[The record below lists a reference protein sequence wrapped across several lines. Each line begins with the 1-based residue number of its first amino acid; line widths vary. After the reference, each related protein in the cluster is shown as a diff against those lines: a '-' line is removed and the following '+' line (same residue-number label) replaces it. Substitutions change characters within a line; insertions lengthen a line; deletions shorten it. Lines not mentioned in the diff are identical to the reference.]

1 MRGFEGIARSF
12 WDIAYGDPRVRGRVL
27 NVPFPEEVRQKA
39 PVGSGVLILIGDQL
53 ERLVLPTH
61 DLSSW
66 IAQHVLRISQPG
78 RPQAFRLRDPRL
90 PAHGTAHF
98 LVTRTFEDA
107 HVIARELEGNLTLSF

>member
-1 MRGFEGIARSF
+1 MQAFAGIARSF

-39 PVGSGVLILIGDQL
+39 PVGSGVLILTGDQL

-61 DLSSW
+61 DLASW
-66 IAQHVLRISQPG
+66 VAQHVLPTG
-78 RPQAFRLRDPRL
+78 RPGQTQSFRLRDPRL
-90 PAHGTAHF
+90 PAHGTVHF

-107 HVIARELEGNLTLSF
+107 QVLARELEGNLTLSF